1 MPDDALAAYHAA
13 IPQMQQG
20 GVAAF
25 AGGTSIA
32 KAGVGAIVTKL
43 IDVFA
48 KSNLSH
54 VGLVPPSSYWQS
66 SDPWMIESTEWQ
78 GVSGPQFNALEPR
91 LQIDYADEGGQA
103 WFYPIKPECL
113 PLWDKI
119 WAQAQ
124 EMFAAMKAGKLHYSV
139 VQLLEDANYR
149 NAILDTLPGSGA
161 VDGAAEQDSGMVC
174 SGCVASLLE
183 AGGLPELLPPG
194 TWLPNSRPPGSALC
208 CTPEDVR
215 DLPAYI
221 DSVQIL

>member
-1 MPDDALAAYHAA
+1 MPDDTLEAYHAA

-32 KAGVGAIVTKL
+32 KAGAGAIVSKL
-43 IDVFA
+43 IDLFSG
-48 KSNLSH
+48 SNLSH
-54 VGLVPPSSYWQS
+54 VALVPPSSYWQS

-91 LQIDYADEGGQA
+91 LQIDYANEGGQA
-103 WFYPIKPECL
+103 WFLPIKPECM
-113 PLWDKI
+113 PLWDRI
-119 WAQAQ
+119 WTQAQ
-124 EMFAAMKAGKLHYSV
+124 EMFAAVKAGKLHYGIL
-139 VQLLEDANYR
+139 QLLEDANYR
-149 NAILDTLPGSGA
+149 DAILDALPWSGA
-161 VDGAAEQDSGMVC
+161 VDYAAEQDRGIVC

-183 AGGLPELLPPG
+183 AGGLPAFLPPG

-215 DLPAYI
+215 DLPAYT
-221 DSVQIL
+221 VQIQIL